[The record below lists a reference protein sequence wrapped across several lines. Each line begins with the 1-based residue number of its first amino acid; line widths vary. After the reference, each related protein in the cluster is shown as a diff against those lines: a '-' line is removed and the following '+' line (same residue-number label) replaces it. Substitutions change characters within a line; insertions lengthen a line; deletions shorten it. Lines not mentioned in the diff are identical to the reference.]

1 MSGRV
6 PYRGGEGSSRTTLGN
21 HRQTIECRRSKG
33 FNYSHHLELFHFHY
47 DVAPGEKEGDEWGDE
62 TGCTLAH
69 PATWK
74 SESEDFD
81 IKNVLAMSGEN
92 GGKNI

>member
-1 MSGRV
+1 MEERV
-6 PYRGGEGSSRTTLGN
+6 VVVQPWAIIGKQLN
-21 HRQTIECRRSKG
+21 VDVLKG
-33 FNYSHHLELFHFHY
+33 LNYSHHLELFHFHY